1 LGVERIDILLFH
13 DLAAETHGHEPFPA
27 HFRTAMRDGY
37 RALAQLRAEGSV
49 RAIGMGL
56 NDWAPAL
63 EALRHHDFDCFLIAG
78 RYTLLEQTALDD
90 FLPECGRRKVSI
102 IVGGPYNSGLLTGG
116 TTYNYAPAPLEMLDR
131 ARRLDAVC
139 LSHGVELAAAAL
151 QFPLTHP

>member
-1 LGVERIDILLFH
+1 GPVHQGSQFPGSLPFAPVFDYSYDGVMRSWEDSLQRLGVERIDILLIH

-90 FLPECGRRKVSI
+90 FLPECERRKVSI

-116 TTYNYAPAPLEMLDR
+116 TT
-131 ARRLDAVC
+131 
-139 LSHGVELAAAAL
+139 
-151 QFPLTHP
+151 